1 MTEPTPTSPST
12 TGDLDWYLVH
22 SRPRQE
28 ATAEVHLR
36 RQGYEAYFP
45 RLKLPRLRASRW
57 VEAVDALFPRYLFV
71 GIRAGEQCLSP
82 VRSTRGVAKVVR
94 FGERYT
100 PISRA
105 LLNSLKARE
114 SACGVHVLNSVGMK
128 PGDRVNIIAGPFAG
142 LEAVFQEQQG
152 TDRVRV
158 LLELIGTVSR
168 TTLPAGF
175 VVPVFT
181 PSPTQWERVGVRAS

>member
-1 MTEPTPTSPST
+1 MTEAAVAQPAS
-12 TGDLDWYLVH
+12 GEIDWYLVH
-22 SRPRQE
+22 ARPRQE
-28 ATAEVHLR
+28 AVAEVHLR

-57 VEAVDALFPRYLFV
+57 VETVDALFPRYLFV
-71 GIRAGEQCLSP
+71 GVRPDAQCLGP

-100 PISRA
+100 PVARD
-105 LLNSLKARE
+105 LLSSLRARE
-114 SACGVHVLNSVGMK
+114 SACGVHVLNAAALK
-128 PGDRVNIIAGPFAG
+128 LGDRVNIIAGPFAG
-142 LEAVFQEQQG
+142 LEAVFQSQQG

-158 LLELIGTVSR
+158 LLELIGTTSR

-175 VVPVFT
+175 VVP
-181 PSPTQWERVGVRAS
+181 SLAGRLH

>member
-1 MTEPTPTSPST
+1 MTESADPQRPS
-12 TGDLDWYLVH
+12 GEVDWYLVH
-22 SRPRQE
+22 ARPRQE
-28 ATAEVHLR
+28 GVAEVHLR

-57 VEAVDALFPRYLFV
+57 VETVDALFPRYLFV
-71 GIRAGEQCLSP
+71 GVRPGEQCLAP

-94 FGERYT
+94 VGERYT
-100 PISRA
+100 PVARD
-105 LLNSLKARE
+105 LLSSLRARE
-114 SACGVHVLNSVGMK
+114 SACGVHVLNTAALK

-142 LEAVFQEQQG
+142 LEAVFQSQQG

-168 TTLPAGF
+168 TSLPAGF
-175 VVPVFT
+175 VVPSF
-181 PSPTQWERVGVRAS
+181 SPYPTKWERVGVRAL